1 MSYIKIED
9 NQGTT
14 LEGSYK
20 IQSQIENGVVPYSY
34 RIPEDI
40 VGGVFQVVIN
50 AFTVSKFTR
59 TIRISQENQPEMYI
73 TSEFAQTS
81 YSPGEQVQMD
91 VMVRRPDGRKLPFG
105 SSI

>member
-1 MSYIKIED
+1 MREVSIPGTLDTFMSYIKIED

-59 TIRISQENQPEMYI
+59 TIRISQENQPEM
-73 TSEFAQTS
+73 SWNLNPMRQSLAPMELS
-81 YSPGEQVQMD
+81 
-91 VMVRRPDGRKLPFG
+91 R
-105 SSI
+105 